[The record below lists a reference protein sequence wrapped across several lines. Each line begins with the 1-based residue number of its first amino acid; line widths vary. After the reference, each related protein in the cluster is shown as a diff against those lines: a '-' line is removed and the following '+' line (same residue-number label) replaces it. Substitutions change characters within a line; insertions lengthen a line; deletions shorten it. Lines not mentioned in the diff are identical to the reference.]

1 MELNYNYKTD
11 NLEIIMPIIIKNSK
25 FYYNTINYLN
35 YIINND
41 KINQLKINLYEIE
54 KAKNYEI
61 FGVYKDIIYECENNR
76 FSHKSVLISC
86 IYDTI
91 KNLKSDSNCN
101 CIYYEY
107 DENKIKSKYF
117 KVALH
122 INYII
127 FKIDNSIHINKY
139 ILFPK
144 HINKIIIY
152 NPYIGIFHYV
162 NNIYEYYY
170 PGNNFDKF
178 LEYEIINKKNYNKCF
193 EWGGIYLS
201 FIEDNLNKKY
211 FELIRNCDENILKG
225 NYKTKINLKLKPLLY
240 LMFMNNNINSCI
252 VFIQTINDINYYKNK
267 NLKLHKLVS
276 NNYIYNE
283 LKNVFGYEIIKILS
297 ENLNKYGL
305 FDNEYKFNPIYEVI
319 NYKINSKDYIKY
331 IADLKYILNFIN
343 EMDEN
348 IKLKT
353 TKIFDY
359 LDVDLY
365 NKNHYKMI
373 NFIIDNF
380 STQYIINSNNIKKDL
395 IYIKENEKDEN
406 INYELLIILEKL
418 YKIFL

>member
-1 MELNYNYKTD
+1 
-11 NLEIIMPIIIKNSK
+11 
-25 FYYNTINYLN
+25 
-35 YIINND
+35 
-41 KINQLKINLYEIE
+41 
-54 KAKNYEI
+54 
-61 FGVYKDIIYECENNR
+61 
-76 FSHKSVLISC
+76 
-86 IYDTI
+86 
-91 KNLKSDSNCN
+91 
-101 CIYYEY
+101 
-107 DENKIKSKYF
+107 
-117 KVALH
+117 
-122 INYII
+122 
-127 FKIDNSIHINKY
+127 
-139 ILFPK
+139 
-144 HINKIIIY
+144 
-152 NPYIGIFHYV
+152 
-162 NNIYEYYY
+162 
-170 PGNNFDKF
+170 
-178 LEYEIINKKNYNKCF
+178 
-193 EWGGIYLS
+193 
-201 FIEDNLNKKY
+201 
-211 FELIRNCDENILKG
+211 
-225 NYKTKINLKLKPLLY
+225 
-240 LMFMNNNINSCI
+240 MFMNNNINSCI